1 MRFLAL
7 ACLLLLAACNS
18 EKVELAFGTS
28 QEDET
33 YLVSAVMDATVE
45 LDSGS
50 TAKPES
56 MHTSLF
62 LSSKF
67 SMLAAYDDGSSRYQV
82 EIDSVS
88 YTSDKRSMEELAYM
102 ERSIKTQ
109 GFQYK
114 IASDGEIMSMP
125 AAENFVPVL
134 GAYDLD
140 VAKLFVKLQPVL
152 PGKPVAVGE
161 SWERQ
166 HAASES
172 DKQTIIYKTFTLE
185 DVFYRGASKIAKI
198 ELGVRYKQNDEDSVM
213 KLESKDFLVGRGT
226 LLFDVSLGRIEEIS
240 VEITGNLTIHEKAGS
255 KTYPD
260 FNVRQKLKMKR
271 GEA

>member
-18 EKVELAFGTS
+18 ERVELAFGTS

-33 YLVSAVMDATVE
+33 YFVSAVMDATVE

-134 GAYDLD
+134 GAYDID

-240 VEITGNLTIHEKAGS
+240 VEITGNLTIHEKSGS